1 MSGTVAQK
9 NFACATHLRDKR
21 RVTCYSGVVKTQT
34 PLILHSL
41 LAASVFLTSCSM
53 LKRDPLPV
61 YTGQAKNMLILDM
74 GSASESSTALLTQ
87 IVVNDNDFRSRFN
100 VIDRE
105 TINALLKDQ
114 QLASVGIINES
125 TVARLGKQSG
135 VQVLLKSNLNY
146 LETASNT
153 GGTAKSGYY
162 TYYTA
167 KAQVALSVLDVET
180 GQILVTATGT
190 GGSSDRSNDSS
201 LRTEAF
207 TEAVENAIYSL
218 ILSHSKLR

>member
-1 MSGTVAQK
+1 
-9 NFACATHLRDKR
+9 
-21 RVTCYSGVVKTQT
+21 
-34 PLILHSL
+34 
-41 LAASVFLTSCSM
+41 M